1 MSASHPA
8 LQHQFSDLHQQ
19 REAATLGMWVFLA
32 TELLIFGGVF
42 TAFAVYRYWYPE
54 AFESASVH
62 LDWQIGA
69 VNTVVLLASSL
80 TMVLAV
86 HAAQTGQQQRI
97 VAFMLATAAL
107 GTLFLLIKAY
117 EYYQDYTKALV
128 PLLRFDPNEW
138 RSQNIEPNHVT
149 LFLIFYYV
157 MTGLHAVH
165 LTAGIG
171 IVLVV
176 AWLAKGGRYSPA
188 YYNPVEVTG
197 LYWHFIDV
205 IWIFLLPMLYLIG
218 TH

>member
-1 MSASHPA
+1 
-8 LQHQFSDLHQQ
+8 
-19 REAATLGMWVFLA
+19 
-32 TELLIFGGVF
+32 
-42 TAFAVYRYWYPE
+42 
-54 AFESASVH
+54 
-62 LDWQIGA
+62 
-69 VNTVVLLASSL
+69 
-80 TMVLAV
+80 
-86 HAAQTGQQQRI
+86 
-97 VAFMLATAAL
+97 
-107 GTLFLLIKAY
+107 
-117 EYYQDYTKALV
+117 
-128 PLLRFDPNEW
+128 
-138 RSQNIEPNHVT
+138 
-149 LFLIFYYV
+149 